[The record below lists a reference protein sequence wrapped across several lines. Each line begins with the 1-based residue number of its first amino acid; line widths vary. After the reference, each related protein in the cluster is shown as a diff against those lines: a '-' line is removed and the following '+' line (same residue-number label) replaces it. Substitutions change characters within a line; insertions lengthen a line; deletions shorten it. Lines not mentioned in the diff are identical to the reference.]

1 MHTQFFF
8 RLDKHYYKGHR
19 AFPRIIFAMVKIHT
33 NFCEPVQNKRISLNK
48 NAQKI
53 VLLFYQQSGKKCFY
67 GVFRNIFLLTLSTN
81 TIMHIRRNFPTIKRN
96 FSVCKS
102 ETHVK
107 LISRLIL
114 FICSKQLCCFV
125 SICCDNYLH
134 DSSVW
139 IVKTSDG
146 GMCACI
152 L

>member
-1 MHTQFFF
+1 MRKKLFCYFINKVEKSAFTEYSEIFFC
-8 RLDKHYYKGHR
+8 LH
-19 AFPRIIFAMVKIHT
+19 V
-33 NFCEPVQNKRISLNK
+33 
-48 NAQKI
+48 
-53 VLLFYQQSGKKCFY
+53 
-67 GVFRNIFLLTLSTN
+67 STN

-152 L
+152 LWWTEELRALQNKFQIVFFFSCLK